1 MYLNYCKHKKVFKCH
16 QYNPFDKNNEYLVGF
31 KNNFLTK
38 TISVY
43 KNNASSIS
51 SIVWRL
57 LRHINIIDS
66 VLEPEVEKATIKFI
80 LENISKIL

>member
-1 MYLNYCKHKKVFKCH
+1 MYLNYCKHKKVCKCH

-38 TISVY
+38 TISAY
-43 KNNASSIS
+43 KNNASAIS

-57 LRHINIIDS
+57 LRNINIIDS
-66 VLEPEVEKATIKFI
+66 TLEPEGEKATFKFI
-80 LENISKIL
+80 LENI